1 MIKATVLINDIPTE
15 CEVEDCQTFGQF
27 QKLVLVKTLDG
38 QQPFQTPI
46 ARNDPEEPF
55 PGFAA
60 TSWGWV
66 DVSAILDVSWEDAVT
81 RRNLDPVYELACP
94 VMDDVRADLG
104 L

>member
-27 QKLVLVKTLDG
+27 QKMALVKTLDG
-38 QQPFQTPI
+38 RQPFQTFT
-46 ARNDPEEPF
+46 ARIDPETPVY
-55 PGFAA
+55 PVP

-66 DVSAILDVSWEDAVT
+66 DVSAILDVSECNAVT
-81 RRNLDPVYELACP
+81 RRNLEPVYELVYP
-94 VMDDVRADLG
+94 VMDDLRADLG